1 MIQEITIKTTFK
13 NLQEVL
19 SLCTNQ
25 EYALALLEDTLEDY
39 KNLFNKEGD
48 DVTEFVKNF
57 SFVTTQGTVIKA
69 ICKSVD
75 YKKAITMT
83 TCFVALFKKYKD
95 IQEYERD
102 NGRDYDNIQIDKD
115 GTTIISFEHRLHLP
129 RINEI

>member
-48 DVTEFVKNF
+48 DVTTAVKNF

-69 ICKSVD
+69 ICKGVD
-75 YKKAITMT
+75 YKKAITLT
-83 TCFVALFKKYKD
+83 TCFVALSKKYKD
-95 IQEYERD
+95 VQEYERE
-102 NGRDYDNIQIDKD
+102 NGKNYDNIQIDKD
-115 GTTIISFEHRLHLP
+115 GTTIISFEYNIHLL